1 MLNEFALED
10 AAGLYT
16 LRERQTELVNLVINT
31 DKGISL
37 GEKRAASI
45 LDAIDATRNLSL
57 SQFLGSLGL
66 DHLGKR
72 RVHLMMQAAHG
83 QLDTLDDWRSGKL
96 RNSIIAE
103 TAGVPNI
110 GGQIQDGIDA
120 MAPVIDKLLAV
131 GVTVLPPENDIPSSE
146 EPSMKSLC
154 ISGKLPSG
162 KKKSDYAEPL
172 RAIGFEL
179 VDDVSKEIDYLVLA
193 DPNSSSSKAEKARK
207 LGIAVISEEA
217 LEQLIA
223 QGPEAQTLQKGEAPV
238 KAASAPELP
247 KKKAAPA
254 KPVQPAAERQATPP
268 SDGAFRRFEFNDGKS
283 SKFWSIRI
291 IGTEVE
297 VRYGRIGTDG
307 QSQVKAFDS
316 SVAAEKHAGKLIV
329 EKTGKG
335 YRESA

>member
-1 MLNEFALED
+1 
-10 AAGLYT
+10 
-16 LRERQTELVNLVINT
+16 
-31 DKGISL
+31 
-37 GEKRAASI
+37 
-45 LDAIDATRNLSL
+45 
-57 SQFLGSLGL
+57 
-66 DHLGKR
+66 
-72 RVHLMMQAAHG
+72 MMQAAHG

-131 GVTVLPPENDIPSSE
+131 GVTVLPPENDIPASE

-238 KAASAPELP
+238 KAASAPAP
-247 KKKAAPA
+247 AKKKATPA
-254 KPVQPAAERQATPP
+254 KQEKPVSEHQASTT
-268 SDGAFRRFEFNDGKS
+268 SDSVFRRFEFADEKS
-283 SKFWSIRI
+283 SKFWSIRLS
-291 IGTEVE
+291 GMEVE
-297 VRYGRIGTDG
+297 VKYGRIGSEG
-307 QSQVKAFDS
+307 QSQNKTFETLEA
-316 SVAAEKHAGKLIV
+316 AHKHAEKLIA

-335 YRESA
+335 YHETT